1 MPSYDASGPIDLDV
15 TASVAFV
22 EIVASDRPDAVI
34 EVVPSKIGRSGDESL
49 ARESTVSFD
58 SGRVRV
64 NVPRRRNLFG
74 KSDSVDVRCAV
85 PTGSRITVENAYGS
99 VRARGLLGDCRFVA
113 KYGGVTA
120 DTVANLV
127 LEAPYGSTDIAE
139 VTGRLDVTAGH
150 GVVRIAKVHG
160 DARLRA
166 SHGTMELGTAAGDVE
181 VATSGA
187 LTIDRALGDVTARSA
202 HGPIRIREVNGGT
215 IRLDNGHA
223 DVDVGVRPAS
233 RPGLTPPR
241 PMAGSATNS
250 PPTRPPP
257 LATAR
262 SNFTC
267 TRTTATSSSAAS
279 RPPEGKHQNDRESGP
294 GPGDPGAGLAEVV
307 RQAACAARRGLQ
319 RGAGQHLCPAR
330 LKRSG

>member
-223 DVDVGVRPAS
+223 DVDVGVPTGIAAWIDATSAHGRVRNELTPDPAAAASDRSVELHLHANYGNVIIRRITTPRREAS
-233 RPGLTPPR
+233 R
-241 PMAGSATNS
+241 
-250 PPTRPPP
+250 
-257 LATAR
+257 
-262 SNFTC
+262 
-267 TRTTATSSSAAS
+267 
-279 RPPEGKHQNDRESGP
+279 
-294 GPGDPGAGLAEVV
+294 
-307 RQAACAARRGLQ
+307 
-319 RGAGQHLCPAR
+319 
-330 LKRSG
+330 

>member
-1 MPSYDASGPIDLDV
+1 MPSYDVSGPVDLDI

-22 EIVASDRPDAVI
+22 DIIASDRTDAVV
-34 EVVPSKIGRSGDESL
+34 EVSASKPGRSGDESL

-58 SGRVRV
+58 SGRFRV
-64 NVPRRRNLFG
+64 KVPRRLNLFG
-74 KSDSVDVRCAV
+74 RTDSVDVRCEI
-85 PTGSRITVENAYGS
+85 PCGSQITIENAYGS
-99 VRARGLLGDCRFVA
+99 VRARGVLGDVRIVA

-127 LEAPYGSTDIAE
+127 LEAPYGSTEIAE

-150 GVVRIAKVHG
+150 GTLRIGHVHG

-202 HGPIRIREVNGGT
+202 HGSIRIREISGGT

-223 DVDVGVRPAS
+223 DVDVGVPTGIAAWIDAS
-233 RPGLTPPR
+233 SAHGRVRNELTPDP
-241 PMAGSATNS
+241 AA
-250 PPTRPPP
+250 
-257 LATAR
+257 
-262 SNFTC
+262 
-267 TRTTATSSSAAS
+267 AAS
-279 RPPEGKHQNDRESGP
+279 DRSVELHLHANYGN
-294 GPGDPGAGLAEVV
+294 VII
-307 RQAACAARRGLQ
+307 RRITAP
-319 RGAGQHLCPAR
+319 RREAS
-330 LKRSG
+330 K

>member
-223 DVDVGVRPAS
+223 DVDVGVPTGIAAWIDATSAHGRV
-233 RPGLTPPR
+233 RNELTPDP
-241 PMAGSATNS
+241 AA
-250 PPTRPPP
+250 
-257 LATAR
+257 
-262 SNFTC
+262 
-267 TRTTATSSSAAS
+267 AAS
-279 RPPEGKHQNDRESGP
+279 DRSVELHLHANYGN
-294 GPGDPGAGLAEVV
+294 VII
-307 RQAACAARRGLQ
+307 RRITTP
-319 RGAGQHLCPAR
+319 RREAS
-330 LKRSG
+330 K